1 MWIYRLTNIFYLRCC
16 PFPSLYFWCPY
27 RGLVDCMCVFIS
39 GFFVLFH
46 RSICLVFWW
55 CHPASVTTAME
66 YSLKSESVMPPA
78 LFFFLKVALAI
89 WGLLWFHMFQQ
100 PHFLVLIQRNL
111 NQNLKEIPVLPCLLQ
126 HYSQYPRHE
135 NSQNVH
141 CWIKK
146 IWYICTMEYHPTLCK
161 EENLPFATVW
171 MDLENIVCALSRV
184 QLFATPWTVAH
195 QPPQWVFLGKNT
207 EVSCHLLLQRIFPTQ
222 IVNSHL
228 VRHLHWLV
236 DSLPLGFTTWETQ
249 KALCPV
255 KKVSYGETNT
265 VWLHLH
271 IKSKIVK
278 LTEAASRMVVGR
290 DCGRKR
296 EWGGNGQSEQNFTA
310 GWIRSG
316 ALLSSMLS
324 ISNSTVLHT

>member
-1 MWIYRLTNIFYLRCC
+1 M
-16 PFPSLYFWCPY
+16 
-27 RGLVDCMCVFIS
+27 
-39 GFFVLFH
+39 
-46 RSICLVFWW
+46 
-55 CHPASVTTAME
+55 
-66 YSLKSESVMPPA
+66 K
-78 LFFFLKVALAI
+78 
-89 WGLLWFHMFQQ
+89 
-100 PHFLVLIQRNL
+100 
-111 NQNLKEIPVLPCLLQ
+111 
-126 HYSQYPRHE
+126 
-135 NSQNVH
+135 
-141 CWIKK
+141 
-146 IWYICTMEYHPTLCK
+146 
-161 EENLPFATVW
+161 
-171 MDLENIVCALSRV
+171 
-184 QLFATPWTVAH
+184 
-195 QPPQWVFLGKNT
+195 T
-207 EVSCHLLLQRIFPTQ
+207 EVRRQGNLVGSQHQLEPDSNQTCLPLFVPLDGDVPIDPGTGMMDQSLLFPTQ

-296 EWGGNGQSEQNFTA
+296 EWGGNGQSERNFTA